1 MWFLIY
7 LLVQIEQISA
17 FLAKGEALIWI
28 SLVATGGL
36 LFGSLIAERKLWEE
50 FPKVLKTIKV
60 AVIVGVLGV
69 FFSYALPTQKNLAII
84 VASGATYE
92 VLTSDTAQRVGGKA
106 INALEKK
113 LDEIMEGENVK
124 EAKIHAEKSSG
135 SSKQESQ
142 SVPGTEGQDEVHSKS
157 KE

>member
-17 FLAKGEALIWI
+17 FLSKGEVLIWL
-28 SLVATGGL
+28 SLVATGGI

-50 FPKVLKTIKV
+50 FPKMLKTIKV
-60 AVIVGVLGV
+60 ALVVGVLGV

-106 INALEKK
+106 ISALEKK
-113 LDEIMEGENVK
+113 LDEIMEDEDVK
-124 EAKIHAEKSSG
+124 EAKVHTEKSSG
-135 SSKQESQ
+135 SSKPASK
-142 SVPGTEGQDEVHSKS
+142 STTGPAGQDEVQPQS